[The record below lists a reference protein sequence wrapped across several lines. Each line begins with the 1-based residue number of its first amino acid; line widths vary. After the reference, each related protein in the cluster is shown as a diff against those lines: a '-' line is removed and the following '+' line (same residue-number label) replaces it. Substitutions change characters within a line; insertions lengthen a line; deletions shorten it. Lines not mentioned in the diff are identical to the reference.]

1 MTNSTLRTL
10 FFNAKANAV
19 QKPCHLRP
27 LVQNNARILP
37 KTQRRSASSPQKKGS
52 IDKTYPDRA
61 VSRQTLPQLEK
72 TAHPCNNAKGG
83 GRSAPKFPLKF
94 GERFADVTRM
104 IDGFFRF
111 FDAIDEIVQL
121 VLASLST
128 LSLNDRRALPCTD
141 CRRLG
146 LSP

>member
-1 MTNSTLRTL
+1 MRFKSHVICAPYPKQR
-10 FFNAKANAV
+10 
-19 QKPCHLRP
+19 PHLA
-27 LVQNNARILP
+27 QNTAEIREFP
-37 KTQRRSASSPQKKGS
+37 TKKGS

-72 TAHPCNNAKGG
+72 TAHPCNNAKGS
-83 GRSAPKFPLKF
+83 RSAPKFSLKF
-94 GERFADVTRM
+94 GERFADITRM

-128 LSLNDRRALPCTD
+128 LPLNDRRALPCTD